1 MKINELSLAEIKKM
15 DAEIPEMEIF
25 KDGEIEKLKG
35 GFAVVAVCDRK
46 ANNRK
51 ANISNHKYYSN
62 SYSTNPNQ

>member
-46 ANNRK
+46 AN
-51 ANISNHKYYSN
+51 ISNHKYYSN